1 MKTTV
6 EKSFHGWRTQ
16 TEFHLKDNR
25 YLHYTTM
32 KRSNGMV
39 VTTANVVHVEN
50 GMNVFTPFSDFS
62 DYVLSAK
69 IERVT
74 EKAIREHHHKAM
86 MKHEEVMAKLKAH
99 YAMKEA
105 AV

>member
-1 MKTTV
+1 MKFEI
-6 EKSFHGWRTQ
+6 EKSVHGWRAQ

-39 VTTANVVHVEN
+39 VTTANVVHAEN
-50 GMNVFTPFSDFS
+50 GMNVFMPFSDFNV
-62 DYVLSAK
+62 YVLSAK

-74 EKAIREHHHKAM
+74 VKAIREHHHKAV

-99 YAMKEA
+99 YSMQEA